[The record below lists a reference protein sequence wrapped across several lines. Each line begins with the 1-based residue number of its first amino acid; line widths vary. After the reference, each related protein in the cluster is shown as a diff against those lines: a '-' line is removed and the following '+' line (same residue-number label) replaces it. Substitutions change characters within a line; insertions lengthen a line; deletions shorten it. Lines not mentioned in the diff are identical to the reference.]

1 MNTCTNF
8 FFTKGTFLFFSFEEI
23 IFPLP
28 KEEMPQNKGRKK
40 KKKKTKHLVMNF
52 IQTPKDMLDLESE
65 ESGEQEETKMNTKS
79 NA

>member
-1 MNTCTNF
+1 MF
-8 FFTKGTFLFFSFEEI
+8 FAFEEI

-28 KEEMPQNKGRKK
+28 KEEMPQHEGWEKK
-40 KKKKTKHLVMNF
+40 KEENKTF
-52 IQTPKDMLDLESE
+52 SDEFYTSEETPKDMLDLESE